1 MKLNWAF
8 NSATVMKLNW
18 DEEFRFWERFG
29 WKAVEPWYDK
39 VDAAVK
45 GGRTVASLAKQMKD
59 AGIKPIG
66 LAPAITMTRSSKPD
80 LKAEEAAWA
89 QRLDVTAELGA
100 PALTFIALGEMS
112 KDHASEYTYLAER
125 FRLAGDMAAKR
136 GVRINLEFLGTLP
149 VNGTLGAGIDMVRE
163 INHPAVGM
171 LFDLVHYYVSAS
183 HAEELVNLPAG
194 KMFHVHIDD
203 SPRLPMEQL
212 TNDFRVFPGEG
223 RINVPGLINL
233 IRKLTKFDGW
243 YGIEL
248 YDSRIWPIDPVEIF
262 ERTDKS
268 VKYVEARIE

>member
-39 VDAAVK
+39 VTDAVK
-45 GGRTVASLAKQMKD
+45 AGRTVASLAKQMKD

-66 LAPAITMTRSSKPD
+66 VAPAITMTRSSKPD
-80 LKAEEAAWA
+80 VKAEEAAWA

-100 PALTFIALGEMS
+100 PALTFIALGELS
-112 KDHASEYTYLAER
+112 KDHASEYAYLSER
-125 FRLAGDMAAKR
+125 FRLAGDMAAQR
-136 GVRINLEFLGTLP
+136 GVRVNLEFLGTLP

-163 INHPAVGM
+163 VNHPAVGM

-194 KMFHVHIDD
+194 KMFHVHVDD

-223 RINVPGLINL
+223 RIDTPGLINL
-233 IRKLTKFDGW
+233 VRKLTKFDGW
-243 YGIEL
+243 YGIEI
-248 YDSRIWPIDPVEIF
+248 YDNRIWALDPVEVF
-262 ERTDKS
+262 ERTAKS
-268 VKYVEARIE
+268 VEFVESRIE